1 MANSI
6 IEVKNLRYKY
16 PNSEDFVLKKLS
28 FTIEKGECIAIL
40 GPTGA
45 GKTTLAMALRGLIP
59 HNFGGVYG
67 GEVIING
74 KNTLE
79 VEPGELADQI
89 GLVFQNAETQTVGL
103 IVVEDLAFGLENMN
117 IQAAEMEQRIDTVSK
132 LVDIEDLLERETHA
146 LSGGQKQR
154 LAIGGVLAMEPDI
167 IILDEPTA
175 EVDPVGKEEIVKI
188 LSRLKSQKKTIIL
201 IEHEVEAIINLADRI
216 MIMDKGEIR
225 SFLELKES
233 FRNLKLLN
241 EVNERI
247 PFTVDLID
255 HLYGIGLVDNSEI
268 SYREADVIDL
278 LNQKLAAKVM

>member
-1 MANSI
+1 MINSI

-16 PNSEDFVLKKLS
+16 PNSEDFVLKNLS
-28 FTIEKGECIAIL
+28 FTIDKGECIAIL

-67 GEVIING
+67 GEIIVNG

-117 IQAAEMEQRIDTVSK
+117 VESTEIKKRINNVSK

-167 IILDEPTA
+167 IT
-175 EVDPVGKEEIVKI
+175 
-188 LSRLKSQKKTIIL
+188 
-201 IEHEVEAIINLADRI
+201 
-216 MIMDKGEIR
+216 
-225 SFLELKES
+225 
-233 FRNLKLLN
+233 
-241 EVNERI
+241 RI
-247 PFTVDLID
+247 PRRQ
-255 HLYGIGLVDNSEI
+255 I
-268 SYREADVIDL
+268 SQIADF
-278 LNQKLAAKVM
+278 